1 MKMDNN
7 RVEQVVHLAREQG
20 MLDSSDLKKHNIP
33 REYLQRLYKRGRLL
47 RSGRGI
53 YVLADMDFTENYSY
67 AEACK
72 RVPRGV
78 VCLLSALRYHNLGTQ
93 SPFQVWMAVPASAH
107 RPHVDYPPLRIVR
120 FSGFALCEGIEEH
133 TATEGQFRVYNV
145 PKTVADCFRYRN
157 KIGLDV
163 AQEALYWCWREK
175 RATLNELWHYAQALK
190 ITSVMQPYM
199 DDLA

>member
-1 MKMDNN
+1 
-7 RVEQVVHLAREQG
+7 
-20 MLDSSDLKKHNIP
+20 MLDSRDLKKHNIP

-53 YVLADMDFTENYSY
+53 YVLAEMDFTENYSY

-72 RVPRGV
+72 RVSRGV

-93 SPFQVWMAVPASAH
+93 SPFQVWMAIPANAH
-107 RPHVDYPPLRIVR
+107 RPHVDYPPLRIVH
-120 FSGFALCEGIEEH
+120 FSGAAFSEGIEEH
-133 TATEGQFRVYNV
+133 TSTEGNFRVYNV

-157 KIGLDV
+157 KIGIDV

-175 RATLNELWHYAQALK
+175 RATLNELCYYANALK
-190 ITSVMQPYM
+190 ISSVMQPYL
-199 DDLA
+199 DDLV